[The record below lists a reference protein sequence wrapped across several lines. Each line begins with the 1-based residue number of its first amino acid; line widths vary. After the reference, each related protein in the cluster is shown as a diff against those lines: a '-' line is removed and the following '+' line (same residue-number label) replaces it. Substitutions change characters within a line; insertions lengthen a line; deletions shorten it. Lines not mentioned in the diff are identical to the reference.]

1 MPKRDR
7 KELDKR
13 NENRRLQKIRG
24 RKGVFFMR
32 HIENTQPETYKD
44 VSELYD
50 YLHGIY
56 PNKHNLVKT
65 QLYKKCIDD
74 RKVKEQT
81 FKYTASACT
90 STRQVETNPA
100 APACT
105 TTRHIE
111 INPVLR
117 IPLMS
122 ATTTTA
128 ESSQTTTTTPE
139 PVNISNIELSIVD
152 QEINTLINE
161 LRQDP
166 DLEYF
171 FQDDPKGDVMARS
184 LGPDLDVFTP
194 MQKSLDLGA
203 TILKAEE
210 EVGPEA
216 TECEI
221 DRIIREEFEVLG
233 TDLPDLC
240 NIDNELVQ

>member
-50 YLHGIY
+50 YLNGIY

-74 RKVKEQT
+74 KKVKEQT
-81 FKYTASACT
+81 FKYTTPACT
-90 STRQVETNPA
+90 STRQVKTKPV

-105 TTRHIE
+105 ITRQIE

-122 ATTTTA
+122 ATTTTG

-139 PVNISNIELSIVD
+139 PIDITDTELSIAD
-152 QEINTLINE
+152 QEINNLINE

-171 FQDDPKGDVMARS
+171 FQDDPKGDAMVR
-184 LGPDLDVFTP
+184 
-194 MQKSLDLGA
+194 SLDLGA
-203 TILKAEE
+203 TILKVEE

-221 DRIIREEFEVLG
+221 DRIIREEFEALG

>member
-50 YLHGIY
+50 YLNGIY

-65 QLYKKCIDD
+65 QLYKECI
-74 RKVKEQT
+74 RSKKVKEQT
-81 FKYTASACT
+81 FKYTTPACT
-90 STRQVETNPA
+90 STRQVKTKPV

-105 TTRHIE
+105 STRQIE

-122 ATTTTA
+122 ATTTTG

-139 PVNISNIELSIVD
+139 PIDITDTELSIAD
-152 QEINTLINE
+152 QEINILINE

-171 FQDDPKGDVMARS
+171 FQDDPKGDAMMR
-184 LGPDLDVFTP
+184 
-194 MQKSLDLGA
+194 SLDLGV
-203 TILKAEE
+203 TIQKVEK
-210 EVGPEA
+210 EVGPES

-221 DRIIREEFEVLG
+221 DRIIREEFEALG

-240 NIDNELVQ
+240 NIDNKLVQ

>member
-13 NENRRLQKIRG
+13 NENRRIQKKRG

-50 YLHGIY
+50 YLNGIY

-74 RKVKEQT
+74 KKVKEQT

-90 STRQVETNPA
+90 STRQVETNSA

-122 ATTTTA
+122 ATATTG
-128 ESSQTTTTTPE
+128 ESSQNTTTTPQ
-139 PVNISNIELSIVD
+139 PVDISDMELSIAD

-171 FQDDPKGDVMARS
+171 FQDDPKGDAMVR
-184 LGPDLDVFTP
+184 
-194 MQKSLDLGA
+194 SLDLGA
-203 TILKAEE
+203 TIQKVEE

-221 DRIIREEFEVLG
+221 DRIIREEFEALG